1 MVVAQDG
8 RTAIGQM
15 LPVLRSR
22 RRVASRALSGE
33 FGFAW
38 ALAFKIA
45 GIALTA
51 LGLGLDIREALAAD
65 PEVAAAKPEDAEL
78 NAAAAMIAAQDPQKR
93 PASFWKTSLASVFGM
108 PATPYQQVPGVP
120 TAPTAA
126 GIGGMPVWG
135 WVLIGVGGFIVL
147 SQMGILK
154 LRR

>member
-1 MVVAQDG
+1 MVVAQKG
-8 RTAIGQM
+8 ATAIGHM
-15 LPVLRSR
+15 LPVLRGG
-22 RRVASRALSGE
+22 RRVRSPALSGA

-51 LGLGLDIREALAAD
+51 IGLGLDIRDAMKAD

-108 PATPYQQVPGVP
+108 PATPYAPVPGVP
-120 TAPTAA
+120 TAPMGA
-126 GIGGMPVWG
+126 GLGGMPIWG
-135 WVLIGVGGFIVL
+135 WVLIGIGGFVAL

>member
-1 MVVAQDG
+1 MVVAQSG
-8 RTAIGQM
+8 ARAIGQM
-15 LPVLRSR
+15 LPVLRGRS
-22 RRVASRALSGE
+22 RVASRALSGA
-33 FGFAW
+33 FGFSYI
-38 ALAFKIA
+38 LAIKIA

-51 LGLGLDIREALAAD
+51 LGLGLDIRESMKAD
-65 PEVAAAKPEDAEL
+65 PETAAAKPEDAEL

-120 TAPTAA
+120 PPPTAA

-135 WVLIGVGGFIVL
+135 WVLIGIGGFIVL